1 MLLLTGLSLVVAGL
15 TTTVL
20 VTRQV
25 NLEPGQALV
34 KGRVE
39 TGYEY
44 VGFIISDKQK
54 VCAATLLDETTL
66 ITAAHCLAP
75 SAGEK
80 FSFGIGDFTVD
91 TDKLTAISVINYA
104 PGFQISSNLGPD
116 LALAKLS
123 APIPLQKYAVLGK
136 ASESCN
142 ASIVAYGAG
151 IDSGVAGAEL
161 FKKKSGEGCARAITS
176 NFLVIFNREVGMCFG
191 DSGGPIFE
199 APGSNVIIGILSGG
213 LIDNRL
219 EKLVCDPGNTG
230 YVVNVDSYAGFL
242 NDRQFASSPRTGL
255 RIVEAAEPGD
265 LSVDLSRLE
274 PAGAMANNAD
284 NGGVN
289 SVVNSDN
296 IWLVIAS
303 LGIITIATIF
313 LINRVLRR

>member
-1 MLLLTGLSLVVAGL
+1 MLTGLSLIVAGL
-15 TTTVL
+15 TTAVL
-20 VTRQV
+20 ITRPV

-34 KGRVE
+34 KGRLE
-39 TGYEY
+39 SGYEY

-54 VCAATLLDETTL
+54 VCAATLLDESTL

-104 PGFQISSNLGPD
+104 PGFQLGSNLGPD

-123 APIPLQKYAVLGK
+123 TPISMQTYAVLGK
-136 ASESCN
+136 ASESCS

-151 IDSGVAGAEL
+151 IDSGIAGAEL

-230 YVVNVDSYAGFL
+230 YVVNVDSYVGFL
-242 NDRQFASSPRTGL
+242 SDRQFASNTGTGL
-255 RIVEAAEPGD
+255 RIVEAAEQGE

-274 PAGAMANNAD
+274 PSGALANND
-284 NGGVN
+284 GNDEVN
-289 SVVNSDN
+289 SVINSGN
-296 IWLVIAS
+296 IWLIIAG
-303 LGIITIATIF
+303 LGVVTIMMIF
-313 LINRVLRR
+313 LINRVLKQ